1 MVSTH
6 AIIAAAAGRICL
18 QNSSNLE
25 FHFQYVSNPRVAM
38 PQNCHLV
45 RSVIKTTAQG
55 ARSNST
61 QFYAKL
67 INLPNTTSV
76 SGRKNHIKIQRH
88 ATIPDYGTK
97 SFTFTASSL
106 NTAIMYICNANSP
119 ANRTVHTK

>member
-1 MVSTH
+1 MVSNH
-6 AIIAAAAGRICL
+6 AIIAAAAGRIRL

-25 FHFQYVSNPRVAM
+25 FHFQYVSNPRIAM

-76 SGRKNHIKIQRH
+76 PGRKNHIKIQHH
-88 ATIPDYGTK
+88 AVLPNFVTK
-97 SFTFTASSL
+97 SFTFTATVQSL
-106 NTAIMYICNANSP
+106 TLLYFCNAK
-119 ANRTVHTK
+119 RL